1 MYLKYSSLNRPWCS
15 LMPPNYLLVRY
26 WVMTQCLPLISGFSS
41 LLFGR
46 KHHRLDVLTEV
57 VPVFIAGTFLP
68 PLWPPQTRYCSE
80 YYEPAVNA
88 ASCVTASR
96 HDVVHCCCDHYCGLF
111 AKVENPLHW
120 VAWMWLADKR
130 LLLNIKFTKQVVDS
144 SSFIFHNIFFRC
156 QLFLQRCVFSCRC
169 PQASRGPQRLEQL
182 KCARES
188 RWYLCPVWLWIF
200 CCCSFFFKESQAE
213 LRKKH
218 VGACLR
224 CNRLLRNIEI
234 LFCACTTM
242 KTAKWLNPMH
252 SNHNPTT
259 FLLTCRLTLSG
270 ERCATFPRRSCRG
283 RWIWGT
289 ALTSCKVTST
299 LWHCCCGRSGCAAQ
313 ICFKVNLL
321 KWMHDVYLFMHFYLF
336 FKLLM
341 EANNAAVFKVQK
353 VEI

>member
-1 MYLKYSSLNRPWCS
+1 MYLKYSSLNRLWCS
-15 LMPPNYLLVRY
+15 LMPNFTGKIRPPNYLLVRY

-68 PLWPPQTRYCSE
+68 PLWLPQTRYCSE
-80 YYEPAVNA
+80 YYKPAVNA

-96 HDVVHCCCDHYCGLF
+96 HDVVHCCCDHHCGLF

-130 LLLNIKFTKQVVDS
+130 LPLHIKFTKQVVDS
-144 SSFIFHNIFFRC
+144 SSFIFHNVFFRC
-156 QLFLQRCVFSCRC
+156 QLFLQRCVFPCRC

-200 CCCSFFFKESQAE
+200 CCCAFFFKESQAE

-224 CNRLLRNIEI
+224 CNQSVEKHWDSVARAPQWKPQSGRIRCI
-234 LFCACTTM
+234 QTT
-242 KTAKWLNPMH
+242 TQP
-252 SNHNPTT
+252 
-259 FLLTCRLTLSG
+259 
-270 ERCATFPRRSCRG
+270 
-283 RWIWGT
+283 
-289 ALTSCKVTST
+289 
-299 LWHCCCGRSGCAAQ
+299 
-313 ICFKVNLL
+313 
-321 KWMHDVYLFMHFYLF
+321 HFS
-336 FKLLM
+336 
-341 EANNAAVFKVQK
+341 
-353 VEI
+353 